1 MSFRNNNFKKTK
13 FGKIYHGLI
22 TGASGNDPAGIT
34 TYSIVGATTGFA
46 QLFLVPVSAVFLVVI
61 QSICAKIGD
70 VKKKGLA
77 SVIKERFGNKVAFI
91 AILLLVLANLTTMGA
106 DLSAV
111 GMAFKML
118 FPRLEIALI
127 LPLIS
132 FFIWYIVVFKSY
144 SFISRFLIILSLVF
158 VSYIF
163 SGFAVRPNWS
173 EVFFNTFWPN
183 IPFNSHY
190 WLIAVGFLGTT
201 LSPYMFFWQTTEEIE
216 DKPSVRDVKNEI
228 RQNAPGLIFSSLIAF
243 FIIICTASVLFVNK
257 IEITSA
263 SEAALALKPF
273 LGEYAFGLFAVG
285 IIGAGLLALP
295 VLASCTAYAVAEIF
309 NWREGLCKKTH
320 SAKGFYTVLSATFF
334 IALAISLLG
343 LNPIKV
349 LLYSQ
354 ILNGFL
360 TPILLIL
367 IMIIASSKRIMG
379 KYINSWG
386 LNVLGWLA
394 ILVMIF
400 AIVASFVIN

>member
-1 MSFRNNNFKKTK
+1 MSFKNNNFKKTR
-13 FGKIYHGLI
+13 FGKIYHGII

-34 TYSIVGATTGFA
+34 TYSIVGATTGFT
-46 QLFLVPVSAVFLVVI
+46 QLFLVPISTVFLIVV
-61 QSICAKIGD
+61 QSICARIGD
-70 VKKKGLA
+70 VKKKGLTA
-77 SVIKERFGNKVAFI
+77 VIKERFGTKVAFL
-91 AILLLVLANLTTMGA
+91 AILLLVIVNLTTMGA

-118 FPRLEIALI
+118 FPGLKMFFI

-132 FFIWYIVVFKSY
+132 LFIWYIVVFKNY
-144 SFISRFLIILSLVF
+144 SFISRFLMILSLIF

-163 SGFAVRPNWS
+163 SGFAVKPNWS
-173 EVFFNTFWPN
+173 EVFFNTLWPK
-183 IPFNSHY
+183 IPFDSYY

-201 LSPYMFFWQTTEEIE
+201 LSPYMFFWQTSEEVE
-216 DKPSVRDVKNEI
+216 DKPSVRDAKNEI

-263 SEAALALKPF
+263 TEAALALKPF
-273 LGEYAFGLFAVG
+273 LGDYAFALFAVG
-285 IIGAGLLALP
+285 IIGAGLLVLP
-295 VLASCTAYAVAEIF
+295 VLASCTAYAIAEIF
-309 NWREGLCKKTH
+309 NWKEGLCKKVH
-320 SAKGFYTVLSATFF
+320 SARGFYTVLSATFF
-334 IALAISLLG
+334 IALAISLLDI
-343 LNPIKV
+343 NPIKV

-379 KYINSWG
+379 KYINTWG

-394 ILVMIF
+394 ILTMIL
-400 AIVASFVIN
+400 AIVASFTIR

>member
-1 MSFRNNNFKKTK
+1 MSFKNSNFKKTK
-13 FGKIYHGLI
+13 FGKFYHGLI
-22 TGASGNDPAGIT
+22 TGASGNDPAGIA
-34 TYSIVGATTGFA
+34 TYSIVGATTGFT
-46 QLFLVPVSAVFLVVI
+46 QLFLVPISTVFLIVI
-61 QSICAKIGD
+61 QSICARIGD
-70 VKKKGLA
+70 VKKKGLTA
-77 SVIKERFGNKVAFI
+77 VIKERFGNKVAFI

-111 GMAFKML
+111 GIAFKML
-118 FPRLEIALI
+118 FPKLEILLV

-144 SFISRFLIILSLVF
+144 SFISKFLMILSLIF
-158 VSYIF
+158 ISYIF
-163 SGFAVRPNWS
+163 SGFAVKPNWS
-173 EVFFNTFWPN
+173 EVFYNTLWPK
-183 IPFNSHY
+183 ISFDSYY

-201 LSPYMFFWQTTEEIE
+201 LTPYMFFWQTSEEVE
-216 DKPSVRDVKNEI
+216 DKPSVRDAKNEI

-257 IEITSA
+257 IEVTSVTQIA
-263 SEAALALKPF
+263 SVLKPF
-273 LGEYAFGLFAVG
+273 LGDYAFGLFAVG

-295 VLASCTAYAVAEIF
+295 ILASCTAYAVAEIF
-309 NWREGLCKKTH
+309 NWKEGLSKKVH

-334 IALAISLLG
+334 IALAISLLD

-386 LNVLGWLA
+386 LNVLGWSA
-394 ILVMIF
+394 ILIMIL
-400 AIVASFVIN
+400 AIVASFVFS